1 MHATA
6 EHCRFRR
13 PIAAL
18 LLLAA
23 TSVGAERF
31 PMPTT
36 EPDLLTGEDINRVCA
51 GCHGEFGQ
59 GGKAGEYPRI
69 AGMPRAYI
77 YKQVKLFQQN
87 ARPNLPML
95 EHVHERQLS
104 DQEILDISVFL
115 ERIQLPTKLPPID
128 ENAPGFNAYQRLM
141 DSKKVVQIAAF
152 EGDTANGEKLYNKEC
167 RSCHGKEGWG
177 DAQEAVPQLA
187 GQYTEYLLRQ
197 VRKYIS
203 KVRIHDEDAPDDEL
217 LAEFSA
223 EEIRDILAYLSIADD

>member
-1 MHATA
+1 MHATP

-13 PIAAL
+13 PIAAFL
-18 LLLAA
+18 LLTAA
-23 TSVGAERF
+23 STSAERF
-31 PMPTT
+31 PLPAT
-36 EPDLLTGEDINRVCA
+36 EPDLLIGKEINGVCA

-59 GGKAGEYPRI
+59 GGKGGEYPRI
-69 AGMPRAYI
+69 AGMPRAYV

-115 ERIQLPTKLPPID
+115 EQIQLPTRLPPVD
-128 ENAPGFNAYQRLM
+128 ESAPGFNAYQRLL
-141 DSKKVVQIAAF
+141 DSKKVVQIAAY
-152 EGDTANGEKLYNKEC
+152 EGDTAKGAKLYNKEC

-177 DAQEAVPQLA
+177 DAEKAAPQLA

-197 VRKYIS
+197 VAKYI
-203 KVRIHDEDAPDDEL
+203 KKIRIHDEDAPDDEL

-223 EEIRDILAYLSIADD
+223 EEIRDILAYLSVVDD

>member
-203 KVRIHDEDAPDDEL
+203 KIRIHDEDAPDDEL

-223 EEIRDILAYLSIADD
+223 EEIRDILAYLSVVDD